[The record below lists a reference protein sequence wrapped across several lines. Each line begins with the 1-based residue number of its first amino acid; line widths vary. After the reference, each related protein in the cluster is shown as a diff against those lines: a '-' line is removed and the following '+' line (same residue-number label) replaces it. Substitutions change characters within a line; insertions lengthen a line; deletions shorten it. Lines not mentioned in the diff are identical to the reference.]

1 MCIDVLEYLAFSKV
15 RLHRSNVHVDFE
27 HLLEIRIFNQLGLVV
42 YPMIYKVLAPS
53 KRWFCGISEPTT
65 VPPGPNKVHNSFPTD
80 EPQLQA
86 KKLIV
91 ISSSAWISHF
101 AVISKF
107 P

>member
-65 VPPGPNKVHNSFPTD
+65 VPPGPNKVTTVFPLMN
-80 EPQLQA
+80 PSC
-86 KKLIV
+86 KLR
-91 ISSSAWISHF
+91 S
-101 AVISKF
+101 
-107 P
+107 